1 MEAAVQ
7 AAKERAIR
15 KAKTGNAGVAK
26 RLGTRVPAGVRRT
39 ADAAVALGKRL
50 GTRLGTWRVN
60 TTKAFGGSAAAAGS
74 AGSVAEIVTLAPSGG
89 RIDNWPLLTPLQK

>member
-26 RLGTRVPAGVRRT
+26 RLGTRVPPGVRRT
-39 ADAAVALGKRL
+39 ADPAIALGKL
-50 GTRLGTWRVN
+50 
-60 TTKAFGGSAAAAGS
+60 
-74 AGSVAEIVTLAPSGG
+74 
-89 RIDNWPLLTPLQK
+89 